1 MSTAYSSIP
10 AGGNYDIPPSL
21 PSGLLFKVKAIQNL
35 SKQTIKMVPNNGQ
48 GDVWAGQK
56 VIVTLPANSL
66 VDLSTFEFN
75 YTGYTQHAGNAV
87 AAGPTGYCQTR
98 FSPRNSQSIIENL
111 EIKINGQSRQNI
123 SQYNYL
129 YNMLYDFTCGTDGNN
144 KNRIGQNADPSC
156 KHYYS
161 QGQVKRRAGYPLG
174 RIADPATANDQD
186 TYSVRNWLGLLGPN
200 ASTTIIDTSMLGQ
213 VDIEITLAPAGV
225 LMLGKTPANA
235 AIAGVVIANS
245 EIGVPITAGVAL
257 GAQLAAE
264 GTSYKISNIS
274 FSVTRID
281 LPSSVYDAM
290 NSVLASGVSYQLWYP
305 NYSIFTGQPTTGKS
319 GTTRISISTSSLEMV
334 IGTFQVPARD
344 QQSYPITYD
353 YTIANSN
360 GAWIN
365 NNDALGEWGSNAKT
379 FKQAV
384 LQGLPITFNQS
395 KYFIRNGTNIKNAR
409 WAVGNVFF
417 NYETPLEMYNG
428 VLKAFNAQNDVL
440 GGCYEGLDS
449 LAKFQ
454 DTYYAHV
461 LSLNAPSENDI
472 YTVSGLNSSETPV
485 QIAWEVTGGD
495 DGTNNKDAIGGNGA
509 CIPVIIAVYSSHLD
523 IRAGRNITT
532 LA

>member
-98 FSPRNSQSIIENL
+98 FFPRNSQSIIENL
-111 EIKINGQSRQNI
+111 EIKINSQSRQNI

-509 CIPVIIAVYSSHLD
+509 CTPVIIAVYSSHLD